1 MSQAEPTGPLYAA
14 TLSDP
19 RLGAT
24 TVKATAGCCPP
35 SQLRPLEVEWA
46 RGVLASGMP
55 VGIPPCGVRRRHLFG
70 CKCAVSVLSGPD
82 ARGCVTISAH
92 PYGAR
97 PARGCQSETLCP
109 RVRRHCPFGK
119 RIICDGTGLKLA
131 LGLSIAQA
139 FLPVSR
145 SCLPWV
151 SQPYTRDA
159 YIRSVR
165 HRGLRRLIEDDNPRF
180 IEQGLVDR
188 VRKVLT
194 VLILAERMDSFI
206 AAAPPGWRI
215 HRLSGNRQDE
225 WSVSVSVN
233 WRMTFREEDGY
244 VSRLNLEDY
253 H

>member
-151 SQPYTRDA
+151 SQPYTRDV
-159 YIRSVR
+159 YIRSAR
-165 HRGLRRLIEDDNPRF
+165 HRGL
-180 IEQGLVDR
+180 
-188 VRKVLT
+188 
-194 VLILAERMDSFI
+194 
-206 AAAPPGWRI
+206 
-215 HRLSGNRQDE
+215 HRLLRTTIHDSSNKGL
-225 WSVSVSVN
+225 SI
-233 WRMTFREEDGY
+233 GY
-244 VSRLNLEDY
+244 VKS
-253 H
+253 